1 MPGRLSPALKT
12 NPEGWQ
18 AARIAGQVAGRLRE
32 AYPHFLIRILQAS
45 MGPLEVMLFAGLA
58 IPPGWADGFT
68 HSRAS
73 KFECAKLI
81 EKLPAY
87 ARGATKCIVKIDP
100 NAKKPGA

>member
-1 MPGRLSPALKT
+1 MPARL
-12 NPEGWQ
+12 
-18 AARIAGQVAGRLRE
+18 RGRLRE
-32 AYPHFLIRILQAS
+32 AYPHFLIRILEAGV
-45 MGPLEVMLFAGLA
+45 GPLEVMLFAGLA

-68 HSRAS
+68 HSRVS

>member
-1 MPGRLSPALKT
+1 MPARL
-12 NPEGWQ
+12 
-18 AARIAGQVAGRLRE
+18 RGRLRE
-32 AYPHFLIRILQAS
+32 AYPHFLIRILEAG

-58 IPPGWADGFT
+58 IPPGLADGFT
-68 HSRAS
+68 HSRVS

>member
-1 MPGRLSPALKT
+1 
-12 NPEGWQ
+12 
-18 AARIAGQVAGRLRE
+18 
-32 AYPHFLIRILQAS
+32 

-58 IPPGWADGFT
+58 FPPGWADGFT
-68 HSRAS
+68 HSRAT